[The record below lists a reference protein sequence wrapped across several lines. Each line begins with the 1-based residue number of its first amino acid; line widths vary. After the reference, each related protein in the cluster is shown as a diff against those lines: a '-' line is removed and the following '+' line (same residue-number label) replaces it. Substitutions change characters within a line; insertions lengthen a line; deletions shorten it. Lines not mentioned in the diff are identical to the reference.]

1 MHLIGRAEVIPVKEM
16 NVKHLTKT
24 LAVVSL
30 LVPMSAQPLGIGDIQ
45 LHSALNQKLDAE
57 IHLHLAAGEN
67 PADVS
72 VRLAPPEKFDQA
84 GVPWNYVLSKIKFH
98 PVVQPNGS
106 VIVKVTSREPLTEPF
121 LDFLLEV
128 TWPQGSQFREFTVL
142 IDPPAEYHAPAIP
155 ISGIVAVPD
164 YRSEQL
170 DDYDSERPARKAKA
184 AKPRVK
190 RAQVAATNITPQ
202 TPGSG
207 EYGPTQTSDTLWRI
221 AEQLSGERNV
231 PTKQMM
237 TALYQA
243 NPDAFNR
250 GNMDSLKTG
259 VVLKIPETDAILQAY
274 GKTGSKPVRKPSAA
288 SEQTAS
294 ANTKALELV
303 APTDTKITDKTDLN
317 SHPKVGPESGGD
329 GHSSSGGGNG
339 NADGKDLELQSRI
352 EKLEQQLNMMQQLLA
367 LKDQQLATLQNSGK
381 EPVKPATETAPLQPA
396 EQPAAA
402 KPAEP
407 QAPVAPPATPVTPVA
422 EQPVAATPPAQPEAK
437 PAPVPAEPPKT
448 VKPAVV
454 PPPAPPV
461 EEDFFSSDAYTWTI
475 GSVSVGLLGLLGWL
489 LWRKRKIESMTNT
502 ESMFASAS
510 QIKMP
515 DADSSLAVPVMDI
528 NSTGAYDVGT
538 VGESSFISDF
548 TPSDFEAFDTD
559 QNDIDP
565 MSEADVYLAYGR
577 YQQAEDLIRHA
588 IKDQPH
594 KDDYKLKL
602 LEIFYANENKERFA
616 DYVHELANA
625 GKNND
630 ASFWNKVSEMAKEII
645 PESALF
651 GGTEK
656 VAASKS
662 PDPVTAEMSPA
673 SAFTT
678 ADELDM
684 NFSSATQNDDLI
696 DLDAPSLPD
705 MALMDEIN
713 SELAELQL
721 NMPEESDDNGLDF
734 DLSSFSKPEP
744 KSPASVEST
753 PADIESIDFD
763 LSGLDVKP
771 EANTDKPA
779 AADDSL
785 ESFDFNFELD
795 SPKPE
800 VKPDTAP
807 LDMASLESFEFPE
820 FGDSDDIVEEKS
832 LKQPTTPAAESPL
845 SLDTPDEFDFNFDF
859 EAPAGKTSKTSD
871 DDIDFGVSDLTDM
884 DEFETKI
891 DLAKAYIDMGDAD
904 AAKSIAQ
911 EVLEKGNPE
920 QKQAAQALL
929 DELK

>member
-1 MHLIGRAEVIPVKEM
+1 MHLIDRAEVIPVKEK

-30 LVPMSAQPLGIGDIQ
+30 LIPMSAQPLGIGDIQ

-84 GVPWNYVLSKIKFH
+84 GVPWNYFLSKIKFH
-98 PVVQPNGS
+98 PTVQADGS
-106 VIVKVTSREPLTEPF
+106 VVIKVSSREPLTEPF

-128 TWPQGSQFREFTVL
+128 SWPQGSQFREFTVL
-142 IDPPAEYHAPAIP
+142 IDPPAAYHAPAIP
-155 ISGIVAVPD
+155 SSSVAEIPD
-164 YRSEQL
+164 YRLEQL
-170 DDYDSERPARKAKA
+170 DDSDRPVRKAKTLRQRSNRVQSA
-184 AKPRVK
+184 ASE
-190 RAQVAATNITPQ
+190 ISPQ
-202 TPGSG
+202 TPSSG
-207 EYGPTQTSDTLWRI
+207 EYGPTQTSDTLWQI

-259 VVLKIPETDAILQAY
+259 VVLKIPETDAILQAS
-274 GKTGSKPVRKPSAA
+274 GKTSASKPVRKPAA
-288 SEQTAS
+288 PKEQTVAT
-294 ANTKALELV
+294 NNKALELV
-303 APTDTKITDKTDLN
+303 APADAKITDKTEIN
-317 SHPKVGPESGGD
+317 GQVKPGQESGNSRSSTGT
-329 GHSSSGGGNG
+329 SSGS
-339 NADGKDLELQSRI
+339 ADGKDLELQSRI

-367 LKDQQLATLQNSGK
+367 LKDQQLANLQSNGK
-381 EPVKPATETAPLQPA
+381 EPAQPATETVPSQPAVVPAESKTPDVIPPTPVAPVTPAA
-396 EQPAAA
+396 EQP
-402 KPAEP
+402 
-407 QAPVAPPATPVTPVA
+407 TPVTP
-422 EQPVAATPPAQPEAK
+422 PPAEVQ
-437 PAPVPAEPPKT
+437 PAPTPVEPPKP
-448 VKPAVV
+448 VKPVT
-454 PPPAPPV
+454 PPPAPVV

-475 GSVSVGLLGLLGWL
+475 GGFSISMIGLLGWL
-489 LWRKRKIESMTNT
+489 LWRKRKIESLTNT

-528 NSTGAYDVGT
+528 NSTTGTYDVGT

-588 IKDQPH
+588 IKDQPN

-616 DYVHELANA
+616 AYAQELANA
-625 GKNND
+625 GKNSD
-630 ASFWNKVSEMAKEII
+630 VSFWNKVSEMAKEII

-656 VAASKS
+656 AIPQKTTPITSQ
-662 PDPVTAEMSPA
+662 TAEANPFVA
-673 SAFTT
+673 S
-678 ADELDM
+678 EQEM
-684 NFSSATQNDDLI
+684 NFASESLNDDLI
-696 DLDAPSLPD
+696 NLDAPSLPD

-721 NMPEESDDNGLDF
+721 NLPEEADDNSLDF
-734 DLSSFSKPEP
+734 DLSSFSKPDQ
-744 KSPASVEST
+744 KTLASADPA

-763 LSGLDVKP
+763 LSGLDVK
-771 EANTDKPA
+771 A
-779 AADDSL
+779 AADTSKQPELDNSL
-785 ESFDFNFELD
+785 ESFNFNFELD
-795 SPKPE
+795 SQKPE
-800 VKPDTAP
+800 TETDSPT
-807 LDMASLESFEFPE
+807 LDIASLESFEFPE
-820 FGDSDDIVEEKS
+820 FGETVIEEKPAP
-832 LKQPTTPAAESPL
+832 QPVTPAAETSL
-845 SLDTPDEFDFNFDF
+845 SLDSTDEFDFNFDF
-859 EAPAGKTSKTSD
+859 EAPSSTKSSSD
-871 DDIDFGVSDLTDM
+871 DEIDFGVSDLTDM

>member
-1 MHLIGRAEVIPVKEM
+1 MHLIDRAEVIPVKEK

-30 LVPMSAQPLGIGDIQ
+30 LLPMSAQPLGIGDIQ
-45 LHSALNQKLDAE
+45 LHSALNQKLNAE

-67 PADVS
+67 PSDIS

-84 GVPWNYVLSKIKFH
+84 GIPWNYVLSKIKFQ

-142 IDPPAEYHAPAIP
+142 VDPPAEYHTPVTPSSQLAAA
-155 ISGIVAVPD
+155 SD
-164 YRSEQL
+164 YRLEQL
-170 DDYDSERPARKAKA
+170 AENDRPIRKAKSGSQ
-184 AKPRVK
+184 RIK
-190 RAQVAATNITPQ
+190 RAQSAAPNISPQ
-202 TPGSG
+202 TPSSG

-221 AEQLSGERNV
+221 AEQLGSERNV
-231 PTKQMM
+231 STKQML
-237 TALYQA
+237 TALHQA

-259 VVLKIPETDAILQAY
+259 VILKIPETDAIVQAS
-274 GKTGSKPVRKPSAA
+274 GKASAKPVRKPAA
-288 SEQTAS
+288 ANEQTA
-294 ANTKALELV
+294 NLNNKALELV
-303 APTDTKITDKTDLN
+303 APTDSKITDKTDLN
-317 SHPKVGPESGGD
+317 SQTKPGPETGD
-329 GHSSSGGGNG
+329 GHSSAGAGGHT
-339 NADGKDLELQSRI
+339 DGKDLALQSRI

-367 LKDQQLATLQNSGK
+367 LKDQQLATLQSSGK
-381 EPVKPATETAPLQPA
+381 EPTKPDSEPTPPETVDEPAATPATPQAPASPTVTPA
-396 EQPAAA
+396 EQP
-402 KPAEP
+402 
-407 QAPVAPPATPVTPVA
+407 TPVTPVA
-422 EQPVAATPPAQPEAK
+422 PPAETKPTPAAVEPPKPVKPATPP
-437 PAPVPAEPPKT
+437 
-448 VKPAVV
+448 
-454 PPPAPPV
+454 PPPVV
-461 EEDFFSSDAYTWTI
+461 EEDFFSSSTYYWT
-475 GSVSVGLLGLLGWL
+475 VGGLSAGMLGLLGWL
-489 LWRKRKIESMTNT
+489 LWRKRKIESLTNT

-588 IKDQPH
+588 IKDQPN
-594 KDDYKLKL
+594 KDEYKLKL

-616 DYVHELANA
+616 AYTQELAHA

-630 ASFWNKVSEMAKEII
+630 VSFWHKVSEMAKEII

-656 VAASKS
+656 AMTPKAAPVTTETSA
-662 PDPVTAEMSPA
+662 PDP
-673 SAFTT
+673 FTSV
-678 ADELDM
+678 DQDL
-684 NFSSATQNDDLI
+684 NFSSASLNDDLI
-696 DLDAPSLPD
+696 DLNAPTLPD

-721 NMPEESDDNGLDF
+721 NLPEASDDNGLDF
-734 DLSSFSKPEP
+734 DLSSFSKPDP
-744 KSPASVEST
+744 KAAANVESAPT
-753 PADIESIDFD
+753 DIESIDFD
-763 LSGLDVKP
+763 LSGLDIKP
-771 EANTDKPA
+771 EADTKQLASEDT
-779 AADDSL
+779 L
-785 ESFDFNFELD
+785 ESFDFNFELN
-795 SPKPE
+795 SPKLEPE
-800 VKPDTAP
+800 TDSQT
-807 LDMASLESFEFPE
+807 LDIASLESFEFPE
-820 FGDSDDIVEEKS
+820 FGDSADIEEKS
-832 LKQPTTPAAESPL
+832 IPQPVAPAPENAL
-845 SLDTPDEFDFNFDF
+845 SLDTSDEFDFNFDF
-859 EAPAGKTSKTSD
+859 EAPSSSKSKSSD

-911 EVLEKGNPE
+911 EVLEKGTPE